1 MFIWFVCIFSKK
13 NNNKKTAYCA
23 MLLKKKLKKI
33 KWVDFSFW
41 IDLSIIKYII
51 FFDTLKKQQH
61 FLDF

>member
-1 MFIWFVCIFSKK
+1 
-13 NNNKKTAYCA
+13 
-23 MLLKKKLKKI
+23 MLLKKKLIKI